1 MSHEPLSLDP
11 YLELI
16 ETSEPVD
23 YLIALTQ
30 QITGPDLE
38 ILAVQRPSNP
48 AREPLVVRGRLLRPS
63 QEVYERWLAEFKR
76 RGYTPMLR
84 RAPDRS
90 GDVLLQVVPGV
101 VRPAPSDPRINAVL
115 FALTL
120 VSTLWVG
127 AINNLG
133 LEGGLFP
140 RSLAEWALG
149 IPFAA
154 TLLSILV
161 AHEFGH
167 YFAARYHRVA
177 VSLPYFIPMPLGF
190 GTLGA
195 FIKMK
200 EPVSNRRKLFDIGVA
215 GPLAGLVLALPLLV
229 YGLSTSPATVPPPHP
244 GAMLEGNSIL
254 YYTLKLLVFGQ
265 PLPNPATG
273 VDVLLNDVAFA
284 AWIGLLVTALN
295 LLPVGQLD
303 GGHTVFALFGPR
315 ARSVNL
321 AAMAGM
327 LVLGIAGLPPIQA
340 LLPGL
345 VDVGWT
351 GWFIWLLLIGLIG
364 GPFHP
369 PTLDDVTE
377 LDGRRRWLGYLV
389 LFIFV
394 ITFVPV
400 PLRPL

>member
-23 YLIALTQ
+23 YLIALTR
-30 QITGPDLE
+30 QITGQDLE
-38 ILAVQRPSNP
+38 ILAIQRPGNP
-48 AREPLVVRGRLLRPS
+48 AREPLVVRGRLLRSS

-84 RAPDRS
+84 WAPDGS

-101 VRPAPSDPRINAVL
+101 VRAAPSDPRINAVL
-115 FALTL
+115 FAITL
-120 VSTLWVG
+120 LSTLWVG
-127 AINNLG
+127 AINH
-133 LEGGLFP
+133 LEPAGGLFP

-200 EPVSNRRKLFDIGVA
+200 EPVPNRRKLFDIGVA
-215 GPLAGLVLALPLLV
+215 GPLAGLVLAIPLLV
-229 YGLSTSPATVPPPHP
+229 YGLSTSQVMVPPPHP
-244 GAMLEGNSIL
+244 GGILEGNSIL
-254 YYTLKLLVFGQ
+254 YYTMKLLIFGQ

-273 VDVLLNDVAFA
+273 VDVILNDVAFA

-303 GGHTVFALFGPR
+303 GGHTVFALFGER
-315 ARSVNL
+315 ARTINL
-321 AAMAGM
+321 ATMGGM
-327 LVLGIAGLPPIQA
+327 LFLGIAGLPPIQA
-340 LLPGL
+340 LLPWL

-369 PTLDDVTE
+369 PALDDVTE
-377 LDGRRRWLGYLV
+377 LDARRRWIGYLV